1 VAVDAR
7 VGSLVGACA
16 RITGK
21 VVPAQASIVVLDTDL
36 VARLLAAGVPLG
48 TLLVPCPASLSGAAD
63 PGSGAGSAASGGVEH
78 LATTSSADT
87 SALGE
92 LSGRLAFTGSDV
104 LTLAAAGALLLAFG
118 CAVIRRAQVLRGVSA
133 RG

>member
-1 VAVDAR
+1 
-7 VGSLVGACA
+7 LVGACA
-16 RITGK
+16 RITSK

-36 VARLLAAGVPLG
+36 VARLLAAGVPLD
-48 TLLVPCPASLSGAAD
+48 TLLVPCPASLPGATD
-63 PGSGAGSAASGGVEH
+63 PGSGSGADSAASGGVEH

-87 SALGE
+87 LASGGLP
-92 LSGRLAFTGSDV
+92 GRLAFTGSDV

-118 CAVIRRAQVLRGVSA
+118 CAVIRRAQVLRRVSA